1 MTPKLQH
8 KGTYQLNKNRLTDI
22 ENKVVVPKGEG
33 GREGRTESVGLTD
46 TIMKRMG
53 RQQGPT
59 VEHRELYSLSCDKP

>member
-33 GREGRTESVGLTD
+33 GREGRTESVGLTGTNYYEKD
-46 TIMKRMG
+46 G
-53 RQQGPT
+53 
-59 VEHRELYSLSCDKP
+59 